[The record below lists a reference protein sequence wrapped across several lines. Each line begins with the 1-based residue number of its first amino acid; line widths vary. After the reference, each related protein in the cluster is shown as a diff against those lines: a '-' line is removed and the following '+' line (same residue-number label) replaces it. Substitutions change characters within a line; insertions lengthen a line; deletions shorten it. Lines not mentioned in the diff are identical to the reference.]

1 MNGHDEARWESPVK
15 LSNFYQTSHK
25 KPRTT
30 LESILTARPLLL
42 YLVGHLGREGGRK
55 SELTSILEDIFKPAR
70 LASCCSAVSSADPD
84 PAAMPDPLAATT
96 PPRKGKAENEC
107 GTIRRTEQT
116 QERNKMREK
125 ISDQRCAIIVWRPAA
140 TIRYNTCLR
149 ISVVGTRLEGEI

>member
-1 MNGHDEARWESPVK
+1 MSGQDETRRESPVE
-15 LSNFYQTSHK
+15 LSNFYQTSQK

-42 YLVGHLGREGGRK
+42 YLVGHLGRK

-84 PAAMPDPLAATT
+84 PAAMPDPLAATI

-107 GTIRRTEQT
+107 GAIQHGEQ
-116 QERNKMREK
+116 NK
-125 ISDQRCAIIVWRPAA
+125 
-140 TIRYNTCLR
+140 Y
-149 ISVVGTRLEGEI
+149 GEENKHKNETK